1 MADTHS
7 NLNLEVK
14 AALANGGHIGSAN
27 NNTVAGALIQ
37 KSDTVIINQTNQQ
50 ERTGSP
56 IIPLA
61 NSQKSKFNADNANT
75 KDDIQMVDMG
85 KEPVSMSAKG
95 AKTDGTINMIHTANN
110 SASQID
116 AVTRLLQHQSKKL

>member
-7 NLNLEVK
+7 NVNLKVK
-14 AALANGGHIGSAN
+14 AALANGGHVGSADG
-27 NNTVAGALIQ
+27 NTVAGALIQ
-37 KSDTVIINQTNQQ
+37 KADTVIINQTDQQ

-61 NSQKSKFNADNANT
+61 NSQQSRFNADNAIT

-85 KEPVSMSAKG
+85 KETVYMSAKG
-95 AKTDGTINMIHTANN
+95 AKTVGSINMIHTANN
-110 SASQID
+110 STSQID
-116 AVTRLLQHQSKKL
+116 AVTRLLQHQPKKL